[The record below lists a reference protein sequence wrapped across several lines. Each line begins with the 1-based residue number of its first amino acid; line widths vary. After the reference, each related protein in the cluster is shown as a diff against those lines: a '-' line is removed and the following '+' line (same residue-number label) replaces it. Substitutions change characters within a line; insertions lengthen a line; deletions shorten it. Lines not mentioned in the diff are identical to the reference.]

1 MALSFFAGF
10 LSGSEDHYTHS
21 QRYKGT
27 LALDL
32 RNGEEPAPEYNG
44 QYSAELFSQKAA
56 SVIENHE
63 NHEKVTHTVAQN
75 TQQARVYWSLE
86 CFYTAV
92 WQLRAK

>member
-1 MALSFFAGF
+1 MV
-10 LSGSEDHYTHS
+10 
-21 QRYKGT
+21 
-27 LALDL
+27 LDL

-75 TQQARVYWSLE
+75 TAGSGVLVTGVFLYRSL
-86 CFYTAV
+86 AIKGK
-92 WQLRAK
+92 AKNRMVSMF